1 VFALENH
8 SARLR
13 TSSAFGFLCNEA
25 HLIADAEFVERLARD
40 AVAVEIDLA
49 AVGAQNKTAI
59 LLREKPHDTAVI
71 GHRMHFD
78 LAAPVARIVFEL
90 PARRVESVANAGA
103 LAAVPTTQAV
113 VHPNCPGC
121 VRLAIT
127 DSNPRPYRASR

>member
-1 VFALENH
+1 MVFALENH

-78 LAAPVARIVFEL
+78 LAAPVARLVFEL
-90 PARRVESVANAGA
+90 PARRLESVANGGVNILMRVLRRGVAPDEN
-103 LAAVPTTQAV
+103 LAAGNAEVDAD
-113 VHPNCPGC
+113 
-121 VRLAIT
+121 LE
-127 DSNPRPYRASR
+127 